1 MTTPLELL
9 RACYRGVDGF
19 DIPTGDVRAVAR
31 SKGSSTYGELMP
43 SATAKLLAALELD
56 RDDVFY
62 DLGAGVGKV
71 VLLAAA
77 TTEVRRAV
85 GVELARS
92 RVDQA
97 ERAFAAARR
106 AGLAGVRRAKMVHAD
121 LLSVDMTD
129 ATVAYTCSTAFS
141 SPFMRKLTKR
151 LATLPQLRLL
161 ASLQDLDPHPAF
173 EPLRVLRLDAS
184 WKRRTQVHLYRRVR

>member
-1 MTTPLELL
+1 MVESLELL
-9 RACYRGVDGF
+9 RRCYRGVDGF
-19 DIPTGDVRAVAR
+19 DIPSRDVRAVSQ

-43 SATAKLLAALELD
+43 AATLHLLDALALD

-77 TTEVRRAV
+77 STPVARAV

-92 RVDQA
+92 RCDQA

-106 AGLAGVRRAKMVHAD
+106 ARFPGVRRATMIHGD
-121 LLSVDMTD
+121 LLRVDLAD

-141 SPFMRKLTKR
+141 SPFMRKLAKR
-151 LATLPQLRLL
+151 LATLPRLRLL

-173 EPLRVLRLDAS
+173 ELL
-184 WKRRTQVHLYRRVR
+184 

>member
-1 MTTPLELL
+1 MATPIELL

-19 DIPTGDVRAVAR
+19 DIPAGDVRAVAR
-31 SKGSSTYGELMP
+31 AKGSSTYGELMP
-43 SATAKLLAALELD
+43 SATLRLLEALELD

-77 TTEVRRAV
+77 TTTVSRAI

-92 RVDQA
+92 RCDQA
-97 ERAFAAARR
+97 AKAFTAARR
-106 AGLAGVRRAKMVHAD
+106 VRFPGVRRAIMIHGD
-121 LLSVDMTD
+121 LLSLDMSD

-141 SPFMRKLTKR
+141 TPFMRKLTKR
-151 LATLPQLRLL
+151 LATLPKLRLL
-161 ASLQDLDPHPAF
+161 ATLQDLDPHPAF
-173 EPLRVLRLDAS
+173 ELLRTLRLDAS
-184 WKRRTQVHLYRRVR
+184 WRRHTRVHLYRRVR